1 MINIKNRAGRGCA
14 AGQGDAAIRQKPRKK
29 EQYLLQSTALGVTE
43 KCPCGWLPAQPAWC
57 FDYYEID
64 AADLQ

>member
-1 MINIKNRAGRGCA
+1 MINIKNGAERGCV
-14 AGQGDAAIRQKPRKK
+14 AGQGAAAIRQKPRKK
-29 EQYLLQSTALGVTE
+29 EQHLLQGTALSAME
-43 KCPCGWLPAQPAWC
+43 ECPCRSLPAQPAWC

>member
-1 MINIKNRAGRGCA
+1 VTLRKGFGGRLVFQNIARLAVQRLADGFQR
-14 AGQGDAAIRQKPRKK
+14 RK
-29 EQYLLQSTALGVTE
+29 ADVVLGVTG